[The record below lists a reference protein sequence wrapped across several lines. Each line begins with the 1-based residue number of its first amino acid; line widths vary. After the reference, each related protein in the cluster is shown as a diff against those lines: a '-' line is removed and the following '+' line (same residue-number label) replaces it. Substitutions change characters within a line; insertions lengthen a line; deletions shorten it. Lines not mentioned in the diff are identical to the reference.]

1 MLNSSLATSH
11 MINLSQSSSNTIS
24 LSQSS
29 QNTSLVCPNLSSSQL
44 STAGPQNIQA
54 STSASIDL
62 DPKSDSSPLTDSS
75 AEPVSATIIEEI
87 TPVNSSALAKA
98 LRPPVTIKNFFK
110 PSKQNTGSLTI
121 SDKLTSKYE
130 KENSTEVKSSESSEK
145 SDCDTSERRLTRKNS
160 DDSASRTVKKEISY
174 SEFLEL
180 QNDTSE
186 NDKSA
191 KDLSSKTDN
200 SSVKTESD
208 KSVKDLRNETDNGSV
223 KTEKQDERNGSD
235 IVVLDENSNESVSGS
250 SHLSE
255 SSSHS
260 RTLPKKRRR
269 DNQSCDQPAKKKK
282 QVTLKST
289 FAKMES
295 KSVTC
300 PICAIVFEKG
310 VSNEALNQHI
320 DNCII
325 E

>member
-1 MLNSSLATSH
+1 
-11 MINLSQSSSNTIS
+11 MINLSQSTSNTIS

-29 QNTSLVCPNLSSSQL
+29 QNTSLVYPNVSSSQL
-44 STAGPQNIQA
+44 STAGQQNIQA

-62 DPKSDSSPLTDSS
+62 DPKSDNSSSTDSS
-75 AEPVSATIIEEI
+75 VEPVSATIIEEI

-110 PSKQNTGSLTI
+110 PCKQNTGSATD
-121 SDKLTSKYE
+121 SDKLTSKHE
-130 KENSTEVKSSESSEK
+130 KEISTKVKSSESSEK
-145 SDCDTSERRLTRKNS
+145 SDCNMSERIVTRKS
-160 DDSASRTVKKEISY
+160 SEDSASRTVKKEISY

-180 QNDTSE
+180 RNDRSE
-186 NDKSA
+186 NDESV
-191 KDLSSKTDN
+191 KDLSSETDDG
-200 SSVKTESD
+200 SVKTESD
-208 KSVKDLRNETDNGSV
+208 KNVKDLRNETDNSSV

-235 IVVLDENSNESVSGS
+235 IVVLDENSNESSSGS

-300 PICAIVFEKG
+300 PICAKVFEKE

>member
-1 MLNSSLATSH
+1 M
-11 MINLSQSSSNTIS
+11 
-24 LSQSS
+24 
-29 QNTSLVCPNLSSSQL
+29 
-44 STAGPQNIQA
+44 
-54 STSASIDL
+54 
-62 DPKSDSSPLTDSS
+62 
-75 AEPVSATIIEEI
+75 
-87 TPVNSSALAKA
+87 
-98 LRPPVTIKNFFK
+98 
-110 PSKQNTGSLTI
+110 
-121 SDKLTSKYE
+121 
-130 KENSTEVKSSESSEK
+130 KSSESSEK

-160 DDSASRTVKKEISY
+160 EDSASRITKKEISY

-186 NDKSA
+186 NDKIV
-191 KDLSSKTDN
+191 KDLSSETDDG
-200 SSVKTESD
+200 SVKTESD
-208 KSVKDLRNETDNGSV
+208 KNVKDLRNETDNRCV

-235 IVVLDENSNESVSGS
+235 IVVLDENSNESSSGS

-255 SSSHS
+255 SSSHV
-260 RTLPKKRRR
+260 RTIPKKRRL

-300 PICAIVFEKG
+300 PICAKVFEKG